1 MPGRPGA
8 CCLLWGHEEGGCW
21 KWGKKGTALG
31 TQRGEAASE
40 QRQRKS
46 RVWGCELHP
55 IPMLI
60 WSRMVS
66 IGWFPRPAPDYC
78 CATRSLAGEKLQIYH
93 GRVGGAAPGCD
104 SLRGGR
110 HAARGGDTASSAVP
124 VPRAG
129 AGQSPDCSTHPDP
142 EFTTQPGG
150 AWRPSKSSPCST
162 CRRCSL
168 RCQLQSTCKRLPQ
181 ITLTLSAL
189 LLPQKHLFF
198 PN

>member
-1 MPGRPGA
+1 MLEMGKEGHGFGDAKGRSSVGA
-8 CCLLWGHEEGGCW
+8 KAEEKQG
-21 KWGKKGTALG
+21 LG
-31 TQRGEAASE
+31 VRAAP
-40 QRQRKS
+40 K
-46 RVWGCELHP
+46 L

-93 GRVGGAAPGCD
+93 GRVGGAALGCD

-124 VPRAG
+124 VPRAE
-129 AGQSPDCSTHPDP
+129 AGPSPDCSMHPDP
-142 EFTTQPGG
+142 KFTTQPGG
-150 AWRPSKSSPCST
+150 AWWPSKSSPCST